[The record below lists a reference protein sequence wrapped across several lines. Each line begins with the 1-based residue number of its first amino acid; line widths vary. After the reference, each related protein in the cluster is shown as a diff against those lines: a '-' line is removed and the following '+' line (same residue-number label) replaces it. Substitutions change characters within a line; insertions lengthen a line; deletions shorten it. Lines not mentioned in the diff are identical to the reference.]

1 MNREEITKLRER
13 LVAVS
18 DNMEELVRVTDAEA
32 RQFSEDEGNR
42 FNALN
47 DEHKRTKAD
56 IDRREAVMAAKAC
69 EAETT
74 RVSKPQDIETST
86 ISPTSRIDV
95 IHAQPKSNGWKRFG
109 TKAGEA
115 AYRSGQ
121 WILANVYGNERSRN
135 WCQDN
140 GVELRAGGISVLA
153 AGGILVPDEL
163 DTAIIDLREQYGV
176 FRREARVV
184 PMASDTKDVPR
195 RVSGVTA
202 YAVGEGTEITDS
214 DKGWDMVTLSAK
226 MWGCLTKMS
235 KELSADAVINV
246 ADDLASEMGYA
257 FALKE
262 DQAGINGD
270 GTSTYHGI
278 SGIRAKMIDG
288 NHAGSYFTA
297 PGAANSCD
305 IWSEVGLDDLDGTM
319 GILPAYAL
327 MRSPKWYCPV
337 GAVHSIFG
345 RLVRAQGGSTGK
357 ELADGVP
364 QTYAGYP
371 IVPVPAWA
379 DTASTDYSAKI
390 MLLFGD
396 LALAAMVGDR
406 QGTSVQVLQERYA
419 ELGVLGVI
427 GNIRFDVNIH
437 DIGSSTA
444 PGPVVGLLGN

>member
-1 MNREEITKLRER
+1 MSILNDRKARARECLDMVEELRNLADAESRDMTPEEATKHDGLMDEHEQLLVDIARRER
-13 LVAVS
+13 L
-18 DNMEELVRVTDAEA
+18 E
-32 RQFSEDEGNR
+32 
-42 FNALN
+42 
-47 DEHKRTKAD
+47 
-56 IDRREAVMAAKAC
+56 AAKTAST
-69 EAETT
+69 ETT
-74 RVSKPQDIETST
+74 RTSEPMVPDNASRAMQS
-86 ISPTSRIDV
+86 ISFPKTRI
-95 IHAQPKSNGWKRFG
+95 K
-109 TKAGEA
+109 
-115 AYRSGQ
+115 
-121 WILANVYGNERSRN
+121 
-135 WCQDN
+135 
-140 GVELRAGGISVLA
+140 ELRAFKGVDAEEKAYRAGLWLAATIYGSQEARLKCADIGISTRTMVEGDNTKGGVL
-153 AGGILVPDEL
+153 VVNEFDR
-163 DTAIIDLREQYGV
+163 AIIDLREQYGV

-202 YAVGEGTEITDS
+202 YAVGEGTEITAS

-246 ADDLASEMGYA
+246 ADDLAAEMGYA

-345 RLVRAQGGSTGK
+345 RLARAQGGSTGK

-444 PGPVVGLLGN
+444 AGPVVGLLGN